1 MAQRTETAENNYKNI
16 LSLFKHEIQ
25 NLQADHPHLKGA
37 QKLDWL
43 MRKLEDEGIDLM
55 EINGWMN
62 LATTNIRLH
71 EVKGEEKKLRELV
84 GILAG

>member
-1 MAQRTETAENNYKNI
+1 
-16 LSLFKHEIQ
+16 
-25 NLQADHPHLKGA
+25 
-37 QKLDWL
+37 

-71 EVKGEEKKLRELV
+71 EVKGEETKLRELV